1 MELSNNQP
9 IQTQPKPVSA
19 AVKIFCCIVLLI
31 CSVALSALTFYIG
44 VEGVNPAVP
53 VGIAAGVLLL
63 CAVFTLALCKKPLFL
78 GCSIAGVLLLALVS
92 PWFSVLFA
100 ALLCA
105 TVAAAAITS
114 DGKPLSYLP
123 AGLAA
128 AAAFGIAIALTR
140 DPMLSLHAFLPVT
153 VGFALSN
160 GYQKQR
166 SVILSVGIATGAL
179 LAVSATIL
187 AGSALL
193 SGMQPTV
200 AGVKEYIAAYHAAIS
215 GIFAESIQLMT
226 DTPELAEQLAIIF
239 GGEITPELITEFSD
253 SVASAVLGML
263 PGIAIMLA
271 WILCFIA
278 HRGLTALTMRGV
290 DKKDYPA
297 FLTAF
302 APSVPTAIFTVL
314 CYAALM
320 ICSMIPRAELIVFVA
335 LNLLLA
341 LMPLMSVCGILS
353 IISNLKNA
361 PVKWPLL
368 LTYGLAIVFLGAA
381 VVPMIAVF
389 GAFAVIMA
397 AVARALEKK
406 FKDMTGEQ

>member
-1 MELSNNQP
+1 
-9 IQTQPKPVSA
+9 
-19 AVKIFCCIVLLI
+19 
-31 CSVALSALTFYIG
+31 
-44 VEGVNPAVP
+44 
-53 VGIAAGVLLL
+53 
-63 CAVFTLALCKKPLFL
+63 
-78 GCSIAGVLLLALVS
+78 
-92 PWFSVLFA
+92 
-100 ALLCA
+100 
-105 TVAAAAITS
+105 
-114 DGKPLSYLP
+114 
-123 AGLAA
+123 
-128 AAAFGIAIALTR
+128 
-140 DPMLSLHAFLPVT
+140 
-153 VGFALSN
+153 
-160 GYQKQR
+160 
-166 SVILSVGIATGAL
+166 
-179 LAVSATIL
+179 
-187 AGSALL
+187 
-193 SGMQPTV
+193 MQPTL